1 MKKIVQFALALFF
14 VLGIFSNSFAS
25 YNKVSRVMDVEEEL
39 FSIDDP
45 KAYPNPFKSKITINH
60 SSADKIEICSL
71 LGETIKTFT
80 ISNFD
85 KTSVLDLSDLK
96 KGVYFYVIKNNDNV
110 IETRRIVK
118 SE

>member
-1 MKKIVQFALALFF
+1 MKKIVQFCLALFF
-14 VLGIFSNSFAS
+14 VLGFISNTLAS
-25 YNKVSRVMDVEEEL
+25 YNPASRVMDDEEL

-45 KAYPNPFKSKITINH
+45 KAYPNPFKTKITINH

-71 LGETIKTFT
+71 LGETIKTFS